1 LKSWVSERFYSN
13 LRREGREINDLS
25 PLSWQFLRFYDLW
38 VVFKGLGVSETKF
51 SFERTQIS
59 QFDIMR
65 CSSFLNFVFRKRH
78 VITEILIVFSCL
90 QFADCYIWPRICL
103 VVWFLCFNHCYGIF
117 WKVSLKKSW
126 CCRKHVFVFEIVSL
140 KGLNKF
146 YDQIIFFPVT
156 FWVKDFIRHCGKS
169 LETFPFWALAFFCS
183 RKLNFCILRG
193 WLLSQASRKVLMC
206 SLFLD
211 TS

>member
-1 LKSWVSERFYSN
+1 MTCHLFLDNFSWNFMTFGWFSKV
-13 LRREGREINDLS
+13 
-25 PLSWQFLRFYDLW
+25 
-38 VVFKGLGVSETKF
+38 K
-51 SFERTQIS
+51 SFETEFCFKKTQIS
-59 QFDIMR
+59 RLWYHEM
-65 CSSFLNFVFRKRH
+65 FVFSEFCLSQKTFYYRK
-78 VITEILIVFSCL
+78 LIVFSCL

-103 VVWFLCFNHCYGIF
+103 VVWFLCFNHYYGIF

-146 YDQIIFFPVT
+146 LIKLSLSL
-156 FWVKDFIRHCGKS
+156 WLLGKRF
-169 LETFPFWALAFFCS
+169 LFAIMEEVW
-183 RKLNFCILRG
+183 KLFHFG
-193 WLLSQASRKVLMC
+193 SWLLSQASLKVIMC